1 MAMSNQPKGIN
12 AFTIGNLN
20 PYSMLHYRRCGIKRY
35 QFIRKFYTHS
45 TNHDMMVKL
54 TFNEY
59 PEEAGITESTT
70 KKMCKT
76 LVLTTTEESDL
87 SAIDENAL
95 SKYKMMIQMYLILY
109 KPTDWIIKFGNG
121 FYLCTTFSGN

>member
-12 AFTIGNLN
+12 AFTIGNIN
-20 PYSMLHYRRCGIKRY
+20 PYLVDALSKDGIKRY

-45 TNHDMMVKL
+45 TNHHDKVKL

-59 PEEAGITESTT
+59 PEEAGNYGIYNQKNVQNISFNYDRT
-70 KKMCKT
+70 
-76 LVLTTTEESDL
+76 ESDL

-95 SKYKMMIQMYLILY
+95 SK
-109 KPTDWIIKFGNG
+109 
-121 FYLCTTFSGN
+121 